1 MDYGAHLPLIAFNGK
16 PASLD
21 LLVEYTE
28 TAESLGFAALAAN
41 DHLVFPRPWLDGP
54 TALAAVLNSTQR
66 MTLGTTVA
74 LPVVRGPVPLAKTLA
89 ALDHLSQG
97 RLFVGVGPGS
107 SPRDF
112 EAVGVPFEER
122 WKRLEEG
129 VKALRALWRREGG
142 EAFVGEYTPPRR
154 SG

>member
-1 MDYGAHLPLIAFNGK
+1 
-16 PASLD
+16 
-21 LLVEYTE
+21 
-28 TAESLGFAALAAN
+28 
-41 DHLVFPRPWLDGP
+41 
-54 TALAAVLNSTQR
+54 

-74 LPVVRGPVPLAKTLA
+74 LPVVRGPVPLAKTLG

-107 SPRDF
+107 SPRDY

-129 VKALRALWRREGG
+129 VKALRSLWRREGG
-142 EAFVGEYTPPRR
+142 EAFVGEFTLPRR
-154 SG
+154 SGWSPIPTNSPGRLFGWEVGAPMLDSAAQPVSETAGWPRPTIPHRRHLRWLGPNFGST